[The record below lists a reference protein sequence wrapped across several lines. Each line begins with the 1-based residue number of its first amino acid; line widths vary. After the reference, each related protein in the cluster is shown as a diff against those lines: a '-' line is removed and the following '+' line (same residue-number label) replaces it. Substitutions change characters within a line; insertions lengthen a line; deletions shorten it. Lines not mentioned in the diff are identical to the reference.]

1 MSDPPGFFSP
11 GPPCSCVRLGRRE
24 KWLFFYR
31 LRTLLEDKGRKAVTL
46 LEWSV
51 STFFPFS
58 FSGRDDLQASPVLLG

>member
-31 LRTLLEDKGRKAVTL
+31 LRTLLEDKGCKAVTL

-51 STFFPFS
+51 STFFPSF
-58 FSGRDDLQASPVLLG
+58 FSGRDGLQVFPVLLG